1 MGKILPPFGQ
11 RDKRNQRGEPFVEL
25 GGVARAV
32 AKIHAP
38 RQRGVHAVSAV
49 IQPRHKAACAPNHQ
63 PKQNRR
69 NKIVARARG
78 DAADFLADFHAQPAA
93 QQTAHHALPRHR
105 RQPKPLGVAVR
116 PSPVFGELQNRH
128 QLVADAR
135 AQQAKSQHPNAAFAG
150 ERGGMSAAFAD
161 AVVEHKTAA

>member
-63 PKQNRR
+63 PEQNRR

-93 QQTAHHALPRHR
+93 QQTAHHALPRHHH
-105 RQPKPLGVAVR
+105 QPKLFGVAVR
-116 PSPVFGELQNRH
+116 QRPIFGELQNRH

-135 AQQAKSQHPNAAFAG
+135 AQQAKRQHPNAAFAG
-150 ERGGMSAAFAD
+150 ERGGMPAAFAD
-161 AVVEHKTAA
+161 VVIQHKAAA